1 VEECNWMY
9 IGWSR
14 RETPSSDWIENT
26 NKFFDRAFS
35 MPNLVEDGT
44 IKCPCAKCTN
54 CVRHKRFTVEMHLC
68 RFGFKDNYKT
78 WTSHGEGLV
87 NSHGEGRHDEGFGE
101 IDNMDEMLAGLDA

>member
-1 VEECNWMY
+1 
-9 IGWSR
+9 
-14 RETPSSDWIENT
+14 
-26 NKFFDRAFS
+26 
-35 MPNLVEDGT
+35 
-44 IKCPCAKCTN
+44 
-54 CVRHKRFTVEMHLC
+54 MHLC